1 MLTNEEIVAAWLN
14 GTLEAEG
21 DPEPGMDWKLS
32 PEAEAAIAEIDD
44 NIRRA
49 AVAARGI
56 VVD

>member
-1 MLTNEEIVAAWLN
+1 MLTNDEIVAAWLN

-21 DPEPGMDWKLS
+21 DPEPGMDWGLS
-32 PEAEAAIAEIDD
+32 PEAKAAIDEIDD

-49 AVAARGI
+49 AVAALDI